1 VFDEA
6 GEDEILL
13 AAMMQLGAT
22 GGALGG
28 ALGGAV
34 AGSPGLSG
42 AAGARGGARGA
53 ARGFKRTKK
62 DVAEQTVQL
71 SMDLPEASHMVL
83 RAVEAVGQV
92 VGSEMRDDGS
102 TAIRAVLEVGL
113 GGLNPAVVTVTISQG
128 EPAMSIARLR
138 AAGREGLI
146 KQHPASKALAKIT
159 PLLLVS

>member
-28 ALGGAV
+28 ALGGAI

-53 ARGFKRTKK
+53 ARGFKRTRK
-62 DVAEQTVQL
+62 DVAEQTVKL
-71 SMDLPEASHMVL
+71 SMDLPEASQTVL

-92 VGSEMRDDGS
+92 VGSEMSDDGAA
-102 TAIRAVLEVGL
+102 AIRAVL
-113 GGLNPAVVTVTISQG
+113 GGWPRG
-128 EPAMSIARLR
+128 PEPGRCHCDHQSGGARHVDRPLR

-159 PLLLVS
+159 PLLPAS

>member
-1 VFDEA
+1 MFDEA

-13 AAMMQLGAT
+13 AAMMQLGAS
-22 GGALGG
+22 GGALGA

-62 DVAEQTVQL
+62 DVVEQTVKL
-71 SMDLPEASHMVL
+71 SMDLPEASQVVL

-92 VGSEMRDDGS
+92 VGSEMRGDGAA
-102 TAIRAVLEVGL
+102 AIRAVL
-113 GGLNPAVVTVTISQG
+113 GGWHRGA
-128 EPAMSIARLR
+128 EPFRCHCDHQSGGACHVDRPFARCR
-138 AAGREGLI
+138 A
-146 KQHPASKALAKIT
+146 
-159 PLLLVS
+159 

>member
-28 ALGGAV
+28 ALGGAI

-62 DVAEQTVQL
+62 DVAEQTVKL
-71 SMDLPEASHMVL
+71 SMDLPEASRMVF

-102 TAIRAVLEVGL
+102 AAIRAVLGVGI
-113 GGLNPAVVTVTISQG
+113 GGLNPAVVTVIISQG

-159 PLLLVS
+159 PLLPAC

>member
-1 VFDEA
+1 MFDEA

-34 AGSPGLSG
+34 AGSAGLSG

-62 DVAEQTVQL
+62 DVAEQTVKL
-71 SMDLPEASHMVL
+71 SMDLPEASQTVL

-92 VGSEMRDDGS
+92 VGSGMRDDGAA
-102 TAIRAVLEVGL
+102 AIRAVLGVGIA
-113 GGLNPAVVTVTISQG
+113 GLNPAVVTVIISQG

-159 PLLLVS
+159 PLLPVS